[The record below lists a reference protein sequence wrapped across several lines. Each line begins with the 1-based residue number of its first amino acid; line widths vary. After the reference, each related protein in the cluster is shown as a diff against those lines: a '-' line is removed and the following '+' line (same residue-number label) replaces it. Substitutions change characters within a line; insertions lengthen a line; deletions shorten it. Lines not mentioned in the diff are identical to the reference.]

1 MPLKMFTEHSIPD
14 SVAFIRQY
22 VSLFEFENCNSIGNG
37 FPWNSYGKKK
47 KKWPIKIKDEI
58 LDTNN
63 EYARYAEKKNS
74 VNLFKYLEYVCLHHP
89 RIDV

>member
-1 MPLKMFTEHSIPD
+1 MCRYSSSKIVTRSETVFLEIAT
-14 SVAFIRQY
+14 
-22 VSLFEFENCNSIGNG
+22 
-37 FPWNSYGKKK
+37 GKKK